1 MCKLQGAHLK
11 IKGSN
16 FVVYFSIL
24 VLNEGMGKEFMKV
37 TYRKCYLTYATN
49 KQVDV
54 MMRLTGDIHKVTKNG
69 KTLQLPL

>member
-1 MCKLQGAHLK
+1 
-11 IKGSN
+11 
-16 FVVYFSIL
+16 
-24 VLNEGMGKEFMKV
+24 MGKEFMKV

-54 MMRLTGDIHKVTKNG
+54 MMRLTGDIHKVTKNR